1 MVRELTLR
9 SWENAMRHGRD
20 KTMLKQ
26 VVCLCLVLSQMGCR
40 SVYRFHCTS
49 YPSEAGVLVADEMMG
64 ETPCDVQIPRDSD
77 LIQEGK
83 VEFVF
88 CLPDGR
94 RKAKVVDLHGSKPSN
109 PAAELVAAP
118 FVLGGVLLLGI
129 AFNDDDD
136 SSSATHDDDDKNDRL
151 VTGLVGAGSLG
162 IGAGLYYLLGGTSR
176 SSQVHKVDV
185 NFNESQDE
193 PAPAGPASQNLVG
206 RGQP

>member
-1 MVRELTLR
+1 
-9 SWENAMRHGRD
+9 
-20 KTMLKQ
+20 MLKR

-64 ETPCDVQIPRDSD
+64 ETPCDVRIPRDSD
-77 LIQEGK
+77 AIQDGK

-94 RKAKVVDLHGSKPSN
+94 EKKQIVDLQGSKPSN

-136 SSSATHDDDDKNDRL
+136 SSSATHDDDDENDRL

-162 IGAGLYYLLGGTSR
+162 IGAALYYLLCGTSKGM
-176 SSQVHKVDV
+176 SVHTVDV
-185 NFNESQDE
+185 NFDESPE
-193 PAPAGPASQNLVG
+193 GPKSSVPASPGAATDHPAGD
-206 RGQP
+206 

>member
-1 MVRELTLR
+1 
-9 SWENAMRHGRD
+9 MRHVTRG
-20 KTMLKQ
+20 KMLRRA
-26 VVCLCLVLSQMGCR
+26 LCLVLILSQMGCR

-64 ETPCDVQIPRDSD
+64 ETPCDVMIAKDSD
-77 LIQEGK
+77 LIQDGK

-94 RKAKVVDLHGSKPSN
+94 RKAKVVDLHGFKPSN

-136 SSSATHDDDDKNDRL
+136 SSSATHDDDDENDRL
-151 VTGLVGAGSLG
+151 VTGLVGAGSLA
-162 IGAGLYYLLGGTSR
+162 IGAGLYYLLGGTSKGTR
-176 SSQVHKVDV
+176 VHKVDV
-185 NFNESQDE
+185 NFNESQDQR
-193 PAPAGPASQNLVG
+193 PPAGPASQDAVG
-206 RGQP
+206 QGHP